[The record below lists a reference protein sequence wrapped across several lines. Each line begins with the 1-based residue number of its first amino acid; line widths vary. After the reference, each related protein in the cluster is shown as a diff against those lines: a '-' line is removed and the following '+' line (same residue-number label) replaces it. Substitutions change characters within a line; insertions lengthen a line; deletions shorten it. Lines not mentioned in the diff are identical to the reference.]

1 MRFFQRH
8 LPKPETLQHHR
19 WLRWLGPR
27 LLNPRLWH
35 FSRRGVALGVALGM
49 FFGLLVPLAQIPLAA
64 GAAVALR
71 ANLPAAVASTL
82 VTNPLTFPPVYYAA
96 WKLGSAVIG
105 AAASGPPPPRPAQA
119 EGRPAALPT
128 EADGAPADS
137 GHGVWER
144 TLRQLQGVGKPLL
157 VGLPL
162 LACITGLAVYFAV
175 SWGWAA
181 RVHWA
186 RQRRR
191 RAMAAALATSGPR
204 SSRRK

>member
-8 LPKPETLQHHR
+8 LPKPEALQNNR

-27 LLNPRLWH
+27 LLNPQLWH

-64 GAAVALR
+64 GAAVVLR

-96 WKLGSAVIG
+96 WKLGSTIIGTPAEGSPPPLAARNEG
-105 AAASGPPPPRPAQA
+105 AAAASAPGA
-119 EGRPAALPT
+119 
-128 EADGAPADS
+128 ADGFWRRSVAQ
-137 GHGVWER
+137 V
-144 TLRQLQGVGKPLL
+144 QGVGKPLL

-162 LACITGLAVYFAV
+162 LACATGLAVYFAV
-175 SWGWAA
+175 TWGWAA
-181 RVHWA
+181 RVYWA

-191 RAMAAALATSGPR
+191 RAMVTSSPH
-204 SSRRK
+204 SSRRR